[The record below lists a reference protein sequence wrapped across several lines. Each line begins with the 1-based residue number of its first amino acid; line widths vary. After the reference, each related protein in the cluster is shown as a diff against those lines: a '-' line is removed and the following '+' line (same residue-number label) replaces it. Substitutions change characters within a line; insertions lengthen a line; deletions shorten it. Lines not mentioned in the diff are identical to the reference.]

1 MNWVQKSS
9 IPAVIAMLKLI
20 TIPAQGT
27 RFLARAIMFRTLAN
41 LYSHGYK
48 YFFADSWKVKPV
60 LSASKPAPD
69 GSLTSDFPVWNMS
82 FRYFFDWCYMFTSIT
97 NLENCL
103 PRACITITCTPWRVV
118 FKSLNS
124 PLLRENLL
132 TFPVCVIRNKFIRK
146 LSHLTISSSFI
157 LINQKNA

>member
-1 MNWVQKSS
+1 MVT
-9 IPAVIAMLKLI
+9 MLKLI

-41 LYSHGYK
+41 LYSNGYK
-48 YFFADSWKVKPV
+48 YFFADSWKVKPE

-82 FRYFFDWCYMFTSIT
+82 LRYFFDWCYMFTSIT

-124 PLLRENLL
+124 PLSGSYCRCLAQSLSFMRIRQDENLSNHKR
-132 TFPVCVIRNKFIRK
+132 TWTW
-146 LSHLTISSSFI
+146 LTIVQQHLFRRN
-157 LINQKNA
+157 L